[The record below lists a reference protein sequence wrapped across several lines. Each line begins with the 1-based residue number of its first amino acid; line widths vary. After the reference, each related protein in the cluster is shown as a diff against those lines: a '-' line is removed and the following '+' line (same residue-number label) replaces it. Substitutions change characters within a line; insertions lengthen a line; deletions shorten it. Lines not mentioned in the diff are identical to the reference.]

1 MKKTVS
7 IWFKSTVLVTLFG
20 LSLSASAGIKEA
32 GGDEELAFKCV
43 SAPYVDSDLKI
54 FGVKIEGVEGGIE
67 LVVYVNG
74 ELRAEDAGVVEGVT
88 GNYVG
93 QSFDI
98 GFARTASDSSTITA
112 KVETAILGA
121 GQSDSVNCTWT
132 QQ

>member
-1 MKKTVS
+1 MKNVVS
-7 IWFKSTVLVTLFG
+7 IWFKSTVLFALIG

-32 GGDEELAFKCV
+32 GGDEALVFKCE

-54 FGVKIEGVEGGIE
+54 FGVKIDGIEGGIE
-67 LVVYVNG
+67 LVIYVNG
-74 ELRAEDAGVVEGVT
+74 KLRSEDVGVIEGSS
-88 GNYVG
+88 GNYLG

-98 GFARTASDSSTITA
+98 GFARTSSDSSVITA

-121 GQSDSVNCTWT
+121 GQSDSVVCTWT